1 MILKTMQKR
10 HKKGVSPV
18 VATVLLIVIALVLAL
33 IIFFWI
39 KSLIGESVVKF
50 DGQNT
55 ETLCSQVEFDA
66 TYSPGSKEVSLF
78 NSGEIPIYD
87 FEVFIKRTGG
97 HKTVNLKE
105 SSNPDWPAVG
115 LRSGETF
122 FGVVDASSD
131 LANANEIILIPV
143 LRGKGLNSGQMK
155 TIACK
160 QNVGISVFKK

>member
-1 MILKTMQKR
+1 MQKR
-10 HKKGVSPV
+10 YKKGVSPV

-39 KSLIGESVVKF
+39 RSLIGESVVKF

-55 ETLCSQVEFDA
+55 ETLCSQIEFDA
-66 TYSPGSKEVSLF
+66 TYFSSSKEISLF

-87 FEVFIKRTGG
+87 FEVFIKKTGG
-97 HKTVNLKE
+97 HSTVTLQE
-105 SSNPDWPAVG
+105 SSDWPTIG

-122 FGVVDASSD
+122 SGIINED
-131 LANANEIILIPV
+131 LSNANEIILIPV

-155 TIACK
+155 AITCK
-160 QNVGISVFKK
+160 QNVGIGVFKK

>member
-1 MILKTMQKR
+1 MQKR
-10 HKKGVSPV
+10 YKKGVSPV

-39 KSLIGESVVKF
+39 RSLIGESVVKF

-55 ETLCSQVEFDA
+55 ETLCSQIEFDA
-66 TYSPGSKEVSLF
+66 TYFSSSKEISLF

-87 FEVFIKRTGG
+87 FEVFIKKTGS
-97 HKTVNLKE
+97 HKTINLKD
-105 SSNPDWPAVG
+105 SSEPDWPVIG

-122 FGVVDASSD
+122 LGVIGTSQD